1 MEFFPFRLLFSLTR
15 DLPPMKTIPDSN
27 RVPVALGDRSYEIV
41 IQPGILSQIG
51 HVLQDVGCSGRVG
64 IVTNSIVNQ
73 LYGRVVDRALR
84 QAGFSP
90 FFIVVPDGEQAK
102 TLRWLAKILDTLV
115 AQRLERQD
123 CLLALGGG
131 VTGDVAGFA
140 ASIYLRGI
148 PFVQVPT
155 TLVAQVDS
163 SVGGKTGVNH
173 PHGKNLIGAFYQP
186 QIVVID
192 PQVLQT
198 LPSRQW
204 IAGLAE
210 VIKYGMIAD
219 KGFFHYLEEHV
230 EGLRMQ
236 SEEVVPYVLRRC
248 CEIKAD
254 VVAGDERESGRR
266 RILNYGHT
274 VGHALESWG
283 LYKKWIHGEAVGLGM
298 VQEASIAQH
307 LGLCSKE
314 VVGRQDDLI
323 KRVGLPSAIPK
334 KMKFMELWKAM
345 QHDKKV
351 VKGDIH
357 CVLPTCIGQV
367 AVVPFVRESIQKWFS
382 VQHRSSSTLTKMV
395 STALSRSRLTRK
407 K

>member
-1 MEFFPFRLLFSLTR
+1 MNTVPA
-15 DLPPMKTIPDSN
+15 SN
-27 RVPVALGDRSYEIV
+27 HVPVVLGDRSYEIV

-51 HVLQDVGCSGRVG
+51 QVLQHAGCAGRVG
-64 IVTNSIVNQ
+64 IVTNPVVNQ
-73 LYGRVVDRALR
+73 LYGRVVHRALR

-90 FFIVVPDGEQAK
+90 FFIIVPDGEQAK
-102 TLRWLAKILDTLV
+102 TVQWLSKILDALV
-115 AQRLERQD
+115 TQRVERQD
-123 CLLALGGG
+123 FLLALGGG

-140 ASIYLRGI
+140 ASTYLRGI

-173 PHGKNLIGAFYQP
+173 PQGKNLIGAFYQP
-186 QIVVID
+186 RMVVID
-192 PQVLQT
+192 PRVLNT
-198 LPSRQW
+198 LPPRQW

-219 KGFFHYLEEHV
+219 KEFFDYLEHHV
-230 EGLRMQ
+230 EGIRTQ
-236 SEEVVPYVLRRC
+236 SDDVMPHIIRRC

-283 LYKKWIHGEAVGLGM
+283 HYRKWIHGEAVGLGM
-298 VQEASIAQH
+298 VQEASMAQY
-307 LGLCSKE
+307 LGMCSKD
-314 VVGRQDDLI
+314 VVERQDDLI
-323 KRVGLPSAIPK
+323 KRVGLPSTMP
-334 KMKFMELWKAM
+334 KMKFLDLWQAM

-357 CVLPTCIGQV
+357 CVLPQRIGEV
-367 AVVPFVRESIQKWFS
+367 RVVPLVRDSIRKWFS
-382 VQHRSSSTLTKMV
+382 IQQVSSSGAT
-395 STALSRSRLTRK
+395 TAFRKALPRSGPARK

>member
-1 MEFFPFRLLFSLTR
+1 MMTVPASH
-15 DLPPMKTIPDSN
+15 
-27 RVPVALGDRSYEIV
+27 RVPVSLGDRSYEIL

-51 HVLQDVGCSGRVG
+51 HVLQGIGCSGRVA
-64 IVTNSIVNQ
+64 IVTNPVVEK
-73 LYGRVVDRALR
+73 LYGRVVRRALT

-90 FFIVVPDGEQAK
+90 FLIMVPDGEQAK
-102 TLRWLAKILDTLV
+102 TVPWLAKILDALV
-115 AQRLERQD
+115 AQRVERQD
-123 CLLALGGG
+123 TILALGGG

-140 ASIYLRGI
+140 ASVYLRGI

-186 QIVVID
+186 RMVVID
-192 PQVLQT
+192 PHVLHT
-198 LPSRQW
+198 LATRQW

-219 KGFFHYLEEHV
+219 KQFFQYLEQHV
-230 EGLRMQ
+230 EGLRTRAEDVIPHVIQ
-236 SEEVVPYVLRRC
+236 RC
-248 CEIKAD
+248 CEIKAE

-274 VGHALESWG
+274 VGHALEAWG
-283 LYKKWIHGEAVGLGM
+283 RYKKWIHGEAVGLGM
-298 VQEASIAQH
+298 VQEASIAEY
-307 LGLCSKE
+307 LGLCSKH
-314 VVGRQDDLI
+314 VVECQDDLI
-323 KRVGLPSAIPK
+323 KRVGLPSTMPQL
-334 KMKFMELWKAM
+334 KFTDLWQAM

-351 VKGDIH
+351 IKGHIH
-357 CVLPTCIGQV
+357 CVLPQRIGEV
-367 AVVPFVRESIQKWFS
+367 CVEPLVRQTIRKWFS
-382 VQHRSSSTLTKMV
+382 LQQSVAPTVTNAIRKSAPRSQP
-395 STALSRSRLTRK
+395 ARK

>member
-1 MEFFPFRLLFSLTR
+1 
-15 DLPPMKTIPDSN
+15 MKTIRSSN

-41 IQPGILSQIG
+41 IQSGILSQIG
-51 HVLQDVGCSGRVG
+51 NVLQEAGCSGRVG
-64 IVTNSIVNQ
+64 IVTNPVVNK
-73 LYGRVVDRALR
+73 LYGRAVHRALR
-84 QAGFSP
+84 QAGFTS
-90 FFIVVPDGEQAK
+90 FSIMVPDGEQAK
-102 TLRWLAKILDTLV
+102 TVKWVSNILDALV
-115 AQRLERQD
+115 TQRVERQD

-140 ASIYLRGI
+140 ASTYLRGI

-173 PHGKNLIGAFYQP
+173 PNGKNLIGAFYQP

-198 LPSRQW
+198 LPSRHW

-219 KGFFHYLEEHV
+219 KEFFEYLEQHV
-230 EGLRMQ
+230 EGLRRQ
-236 SEEVVPYVLRRC
+236 SEEVLLHVLRRC

-274 VGHALESWG
+274 VGHALESCG
-283 LYKKWIHGEAVGLGM
+283 HYRKWIHGEAVGLGM
-298 VQEASIAQH
+298 VQEASMAQH
-307 LGLCSKE
+307 LGMCSGEIVK
-314 VVGRQDDLI
+314 RQDELI
-323 KRVGLPSAIPK
+323 KGVGLPSVIPK
-334 KMKFMELWKAM
+334 KIKFLELWQAM

-351 VKGDIH
+351 LKGAIH
-357 CVLPTCIGQV
+357 CVLPTCIGEV
-367 AVVPFVRESIQKWFS
+367 AVVPLVRESIRKWFLI
-382 VQHRSSSTLTKMV
+382 QSSTSAR
-395 STALSRSRLTRK
+395 STNKTSVLRSGSRLARK

>member
-1 MEFFPFRLLFSLTR
+1 M
-15 DLPPMKTIPDSN
+15 
-27 RVPVALGDRSYEIV
+27 V
-41 IQPGILSQIG
+41 
-51 HVLQDVGCSGRVG
+51 H
-64 IVTNSIVNQ
+64 
-73 LYGRVVDRALR
+73 RALR

-90 FFIVVPDGEQAK
+90 FFIIVPDGEQAK
-102 TLRWLAKILDTLV
+102 TVKWLSKILDALV
-115 AQRLERQD
+115 TQRVERQD

-140 ASIYLRGI
+140 ASTYLRGI

-186 QIVVID
+186 QIVIVD
-192 PQVLQT
+192 PHVLAT

-210 VIKYGMIAD
+210 VIKYGMITD
-219 KGFFHYLEEHV
+219 KPFFEYLEQHV
-230 EGLRMQ
+230 EGLRNQ
-236 SEEVVPYVLRRC
+236 SDEVLLHVLRRC
-248 CEIKAD
+248 CELKAE

-274 VGHALESWG
+274 IGHALESWG
-283 LYKKWIHGEAVGLGM
+283 HYKKWIHGEAVGLGM
-298 VQEASIAQH
+298 VQEASIAEN
-307 LGLCSKE
+307 LGICSSA
-314 VVGRQDDLI
+314 VVERQNDLI
-323 KRVGLPSAIPK
+323 KRVGLPSGMPK
-334 KMKFMELWKAM
+334 KIKFLELWQAM

-357 CVLPTCIGQV
+357 CVLPTCIGEV
-367 AVVPFVRESIQKWFS
+367 AVVPLVRESIRKWFS
-382 VQHRSSSTLTKMV
+382 VQQRSSSKLMNLV
-395 STALSRSRLTRK
+395 SKPLSSSRLVRK

>member
-1 MEFFPFRLLFSLTR
+1 MTASTA
-15 DLPPMKTIPDSN
+15 N
-27 RVPVALGDRSYEIV
+27 RVQVALGDRSYEIL
-41 IQPGILSQIG
+41 IQPGVLNQLG
-51 HVLQDVGCSGRVG
+51 QVLQGVGCSGRVG
-64 IVTNSIVNQ
+64 IVTNPVVNK
-73 LYGRVVDRALR
+73 LYGRGVCRALT

-90 FFIVVPDGEQAK
+90 FLIMVPDGEQAK
-102 TLRWLAKILDTLV
+102 TVRWLSKILDALV
-115 AQRLERQD
+115 KQRVERQD
-123 CLLALGGG
+123 MILALGGG

-140 ASIYLRGI
+140 ASVYLRGI

-173 PHGKNLIGAFYQP
+173 PQGKNLIGAFYQP
-186 QIVVID
+186 RMVVID
-192 PQVLQT
+192 PRVLKT

-219 KGFFHYLEEHV
+219 KHFFEYLEQHV
-230 EGLRMQ
+230 EGLRNQ
-236 SEEVVPYVLRRC
+236 SDDVMPHVLRRC
-248 CEIKAD
+248 CEIKAE

-274 VGHALESWG
+274 VGHALEAWG
-283 LYKKWIHGEAVGLGM
+283 HYKKWIHGEAVGLGM
-298 VQEASIAQH
+298 ALEGSLAYY
-307 LGLCSKE
+307 LGMCSKD
-314 VVGRQDDLI
+314 VVERQDDLI
-323 KRVGLPSAIPK
+323 KSVGLPSSMPK
-334 KMKFMELWKAM
+334 INFLDLWQTM

-357 CVLPTCIGQV
+357 CVLPQKIGDV
-367 AVVPFVRESIQKWFS
+367 CVVPLVRESIRKWFLA
-382 VQHRSSSTLTKMV
+382 QQQAATKV
-395 STALSRSRLTRK
+395 AKVVRKSASRSRLARK

>member
-1 MEFFPFRLLFSLTR
+1 MNTVPA
-15 DLPPMKTIPDSN
+15 SN
-27 RVPVALGDRSYEIV
+27 HVPVVLGDRSYEIV

-51 HVLQDVGCSGRVG
+51 QVLQHAGCAGRVG
-64 IVTNSIVNQ
+64 IVTNPVVNQ
-73 LYGRVVDRALR
+73 LYGRVVHRALR

-90 FFIVVPDGEQAK
+90 FFIIVPDGEQAK
-102 TLRWLAKILDTLV
+102 TVQWLSKILDALV
-115 AQRLERQD
+115 TQRVERQD
-123 CLLALGGG
+123 FLLALGGG

-140 ASIYLRGI
+140 ASTYLRGI

-173 PHGKNLIGAFYQP
+173 PQGKNLIGAFYQP
-186 QIVVID
+186 RMVVID
-192 PQVLQT
+192 PRVLNT
-198 LPSRQW
+198 LPPRQW

-219 KGFFHYLEEHV
+219 KEFFDYLEHHV
-230 EGLRMQ
+230 EGIRTQ
-236 SEEVVPYVLRRC
+236 SDDVMPHIIRRC

-283 LYKKWIHGEAVGLGM
+283 HYRKWIHGEAVGLGM
-298 VQEASIAQH
+298 VQEASMAQY
-307 LGLCSKE
+307 LGMCSKD
-314 VVGRQDDLI
+314 VVERQDDLI
-323 KRVGLPSAIPK
+323 KRVGLPSTMP
-334 KMKFMELWKAM
+334 KMKFLDLWQAM

-357 CVLPTCIGQV
+357 CVLPQRIGEV
-367 AVVPFVRESIQKWFS
+367 RVVPLVRDSIRKWFS
-382 VQHRSSSTLTKMV
+382 IQQVSSSGAT
-395 STALSRSRLTRK
+395 TAFRKALPRSGLARK

>member
-1 MEFFPFRLLFSLTR
+1 
-15 DLPPMKTIPDSN
+15 MKTVPASN
-27 RVPVALGDRSYEIV
+27 RVLVALGDRSYEIL
-41 IQPGILSQIG
+41 IQSGILGQIG
-51 HVLQDVGCSGRVG
+51 NIFQSVGYSGRVG
-64 IVTNSIVNQ
+64 IVTNPVVHQ
-73 LYGRVVDRALR
+73 LYGRVVHRALR

-90 FFIVVPDGEQAK
+90 FFIMVPDGEQAK
-102 TLRWLAKILDTLV
+102 TVRWMAKILDALV
-115 AQRLERQD
+115 TQRLERRD
-123 CLLALGGG
+123 FILALGGG

-173 PHGKNLIGAFYQP
+173 PQGKNLIGAFYQP
-186 QIVVID
+186 QMVVID
-192 PQVLQT
+192 PNVLST

-219 KGFFHYLEEHV
+219 KRFFNYLEQHV
-230 EGLRMQ
+230 EKIRTRA
-236 SEEVVPYVLRRC
+236 EEVLPHVLRRC
-248 CEIKAD
+248 CEIKAE

-283 LYKKWIHGEAVGLGM
+283 RYRKWIHGEAVGLGM
-298 VQEASIAQH
+298 VHEASIAQY
-307 LGLCSKE
+307 LGLCSRE
-314 VVGRQDDLI
+314 VAERQDDLI

-334 KMKFMELWKAM
+334 AIKFLDLWQAM

-351 VKGDIH
+351 VKGDIY
-357 CVLPTCIGQV
+357 CVLPQQIGEV
-367 AVVPFVRESIQKWFS
+367 CVVPLVRESIRKWFS
-382 VQHRSSSTLTKMV
+382 LQQPTSFRLTKAV
-395 STALSRSRLTRK
+395 RQSANRLRTARK